1 MGAGRGR
8 YKNATPWVVRMF
20 AAGTAGA
27 RGRRVACRPRAV
39 MPVSLTHRDACS
51 PLPAAE
57 VAISAL
63 AGTWPLAFSSP
74 SITSPG
80 VRMMP

>member
-1 MGAGRGR
+1 MGTGRER

-20 AAGTAGA
+20 AAALVGA

-39 MPVSLTHRDACS
+39 MPVSLTHRDALAAACS
-51 PLPAAE
+51 QS
-57 VAISAL
+57 AISAL

-80 VRMMP
+80 VCMMP